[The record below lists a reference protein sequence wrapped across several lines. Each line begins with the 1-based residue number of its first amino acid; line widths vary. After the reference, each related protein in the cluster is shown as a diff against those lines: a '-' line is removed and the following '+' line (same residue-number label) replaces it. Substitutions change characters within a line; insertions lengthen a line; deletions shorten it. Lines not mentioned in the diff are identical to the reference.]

1 MYKNQARKSQ
11 RRYDVQTA
19 MQSSWPTVPLDPM
32 AMPRASQEAP
42 DISLTD
48 QITQSAACQ
57 HEPTALADAFVQAIG
72 TETTNVINLQHEER
86 KSN

>member
-19 MQSSWPTVPLDPM
+19 MQSSWPMVPLDPM
-32 AMPRASQEAP
+32 AMPPVPQRAP
-42 DISLTD
+42 DISLND

>member
-1 MYKNQARKSQ
+1 MYKNQARKTQ

-32 AMPRASQEAP
+32 AVPQASHEAP

-48 QITQSAACQ
+48 QITQSAARQ

-72 TETTNVINLQHEER
+72 TETTNLTNPENEER
-86 KSN
+86 T